1 MASDPDLSEVSSI
14 SDVQDPFFYH
24 KKLYYYFNKEYQDKS
39 IQHGCFSPINFEIEF
54 NWKNITVS
62 SNENEVYLMFSK
74 QMAIVAKLIFKK
86 LSRIF
91 VYEVPV
97 CFLKLISL
105 QVLGK
110 YNNVHIVWSH
120 LKNMKFAKLNKF
132 KIEIDY
138 LSDKIKNKFHYR
150 SQTLHKLKLFP
161 NEEQYPQYTFKERMQ
176 MEKLSLQSNFSYKKN
191 QLVIK
196 QKFDDFKSKN

>member
-1 MASDPDLSEVSSI
+1 
-14 SDVQDPFFYH
+14 
-24 KKLYYYFNKEYQDKS
+24 
-39 IQHGCFSPINFEIEF
+39 
-54 NWKNITVS
+54 
-62 SNENEVYLMFSK
+62 
-74 QMAIVAKLIFKK
+74 
-86 LSRIF
+86 
-91 VYEVPV
+91 
-97 CFLKLISL
+97 
-105 QVLGK
+105 
-110 YNNVHIVWSH
+110 
-120 LKNMKFAKLNKF
+120 MKFAKLNKF
-132 KIEIDY
+132 KIEIVIFLLDY